1 MNNRIPVVKG
11 RTAKLEATLSCELDI
26 DFDTAEVIFS
36 LKERISDPDNEA
48 ICRLTIGAGVTLD
61 TEEDGRYI
69 IHVPIENVMETL
81 EPDRVYYWDLVLKV
95 GDDVYELDSGF
106 FEVRSPVTKAA

>member
-1 MNNRIPVVKG
+1 MNNRIPVVIG

-48 ICRLTIGAGVTLD
+48 ICRLTIGSGITRD
-61 TEEDGRYI
+61 TEEEGRYI
-69 IHVPIENVMETL
+69 IHVPQATMATL
-81 EPDRVYYWDLVLKV
+81 EPDRVYYWDLVLKD
-95 GDDVYELDSGF
+95 GTDVYELDSGF
-106 FEVRSPVTKAA
+106 FEGRAPVTITA